1 MKNLISFLVLCFA
14 LTATTLATAQQS
26 ANSASADVQRKV
38 RPATADEVAKLDR
51 SITSRSVDSL
61 KSHPNSGEP
70 LWVVS
75 ASGNSTTGITATA
88 CNARA
93 IMPDTTIVGTVTS
106 PDLIQKDRYTF
117 YVIQEVE
124 AGTFCYPLDTDHKYD
139 WNEERGTIS
148 YDMWSYDSNSGS
160 LIGHSSVKKMINR
173 YNSDEITTTKL
184 IDAGSTQTQNGVTYI
199 RLEGR
204 IVSSN
209 SVSVM
214 LKDGETD
221 VWYPRPVPPQA
232 ISRVGNILRINLAMA
247 GYPVTLYGEIVVI
260 VANYQG
266 NSDQYTVRVKP

>member
-14 LTATTLATAQQS
+14 LTATTFVTAQHS
-26 ANSASADVQRKV
+26 AKSTDLQQKI

-51 SITSRSVDSL
+51 SITSRSVDNL
-61 KSHPNSGEP
+61 KSHPNSGSP

-75 ASGNSTTGITATA
+75 AIGNSTTGITARA

-93 IMPDTTIVGTVTS
+93 IMPDTTVVGTVT
-106 PDLIQKDRYTF
+106 PPGGTQKDRNTF
-117 YVIQEVE
+117 YIIQEIE

-148 YDMWSYDSNSGS
+148 YDMWSYDSNSGN

-173 YNSDEITTTKL
+173 YFSDEITTTKL
-184 IDAGSTQTQNGVTYI
+184 IDVGSTQTQNGVIYI

-204 IVSSN
+204 ITSNN

-221 VWYPRPVPPQA
+221 VWYPKPVPPQA
-232 ISRVGNILRINLAMA
+232 ISRVGNVLRINLSIAE
-247 GYPVTLYGEIVVI
+247 YPVTPYGEIIVI

-266 NSDQYTVRVKP
+266 ISDQYTVRVKL